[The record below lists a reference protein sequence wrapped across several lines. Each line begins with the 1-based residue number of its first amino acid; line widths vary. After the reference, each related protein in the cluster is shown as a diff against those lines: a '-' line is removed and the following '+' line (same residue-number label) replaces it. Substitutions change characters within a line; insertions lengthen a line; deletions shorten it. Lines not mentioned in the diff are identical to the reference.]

1 MRLLA
6 LWLAGS
12 VPLSV
17 LVGRFIAAGRGPEPD
32 YGDLLQALEEMWRR

>member
-6 LWLAGS
+6 LWFAGA

-17 LVGRFIAAGRGPEPD
+17 FVGRFIAGRGPEPD
-32 YGDLLQALEEMWRR
+32 YGDCLRALEEMWRR